1 MCKDLIKVCVCIRE
15 YMTVSALEPMA
26 QCHGAHQ
33 STRLP
38 QGWCHWHQAWLVAHW
53 TEGIDS
59 HYLQSRFIRLLCSY
73 FTERDM
79 EEAEGGDEGAKKGW
93 GQRDGESGTDYR
105 LFKEN
110 SSGNQHYEQLKKSK
124 PVCMCA
130 SLLRCHML
138 SLQIGRG
145 FTATWQSR
153 DKLLDFCSF
162 PSVSHTTSRDH
173 HLCRWV
179 MSRAVW

>member
-1 MCKDLIKVCVCIRE
+1 MVCVCVCVYTWIHDC
-15 YMTVSALEPMA
+15 VSALEPMA
-26 QCHGAHQ
+26 QCHCAHQ
-33 STRLP
+33 STHLP

-110 SSGNQHYEQLKKSK
+110 SSGNQHDEQHKKSK
-124 PVCMCA
+124 PACMCA

-145 FTATWQSR
+145 FTGCYLTKQR
-153 DKLLDFCSF
+153 H
-162 PSVSHTTSRDH
+162 PR
-173 HLCRWV
+173 
-179 MSRAVW
+179 